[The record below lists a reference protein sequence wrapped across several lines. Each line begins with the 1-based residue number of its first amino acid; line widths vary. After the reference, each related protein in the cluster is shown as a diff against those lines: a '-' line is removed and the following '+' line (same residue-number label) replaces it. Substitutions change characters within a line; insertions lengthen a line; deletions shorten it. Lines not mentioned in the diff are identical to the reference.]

1 MLISALILAAGLAAS
16 PAAAATPPYDLA
28 EAGVTVQLPRGWE
41 MTRWSDW
48 DFKGKADGLALDIWT
63 TPWQVE
69 PAVGTALQPV
79 YAEHLKEQRARDAA
93 VLPGIAGVG
102 GRAPWVQTRATFGL
116 DGGGKAVAYFAALA
130 TDGKVVHIGM
140 YGAANAD
147 RRAASD
153 LAALVAGLTIT
164 KPAAALPT
172 GPVAAGAD
180 AGFGVT
186 PPAGWRAVLASE
198 RDEAVRALAK
208 TGAGKLDAC
217 ALLAAPGST
226 GGAAVMAACPQTWQI
241 GFADDNSFADDA
253 GTLRALVFGKAAA
266 TVPDA
271 EKVALADRNGMLF
284 RPTVNDHAL
293 RFATVA
299 YDKGAVSIWAI
310 GPADQGEAV
319 ERGVQDALSG
329 LVFSGPENGLAQ
341 HAMGD
346 VVFHALSYDPVVMG
360 GAAVMVLGVL
370 GGLGFLVMR
379 KPARPSELA

>member
-1 MLISALILAAGLAAS
+1 MLLSALLVLATPPS
-16 PAAAATPPYDLA
+16 AAAAPQVYDMA
-28 EAGVTVQLPRGWE
+28 EAGVTVKLPRGWE
-41 MTRWSDW
+41 STRWSDW

-79 YAEHLKEQRARDAA
+79 YADHLKEQHARDAA

-102 GRAPWVQTRATFGL
+102 GGVAWVQTRATFSL
-116 DGGGKAVAYFAALA
+116 DGGGKAIAYFAAVP

-140 YGAANAD
+140 YGAASND
-147 RRAASD
+147 RRAAAD
-153 LAALVAGLTIT
+153 LATLVTTLTIT

-180 AGFGVT
+180 AGFSVT
-186 PPAGWRAVLASE
+186 PPAGWRAVLPSE
-198 RDEAVRALAK
+198 RKDAEDVLAK

-217 ALLAAPGST
+217 ALLAAPGPT
-226 GGAAVMAACPQTWQI
+226 GEAAVLAACPQTWQI
-241 GFADDNSFADDA
+241 GFADDASFADDA
-253 GTLRALVFGKAAA
+253 ATLRALVFGKAAA
-266 TVPDA
+266 NVPDA
-271 EKVALADRNGMLF
+271 EKVALADRNAMLF

-299 YDKGAVSIWAI
+299 YDKGAVSLWAI
-310 GPADQGEAV
+310 GPASQGDAV
-319 ERGVQDALSG
+319 ERGVKDALSG

-346 VVFHALSYDPVVMG
+346 VVFHALSYDPLVMG
-360 GAAVMVLGVL
+360 GAGVMVLGVL
-370 GGLGFLVMR
+370 GGLGFLLLR
-379 KPARPSELA
+379 KPARAQE